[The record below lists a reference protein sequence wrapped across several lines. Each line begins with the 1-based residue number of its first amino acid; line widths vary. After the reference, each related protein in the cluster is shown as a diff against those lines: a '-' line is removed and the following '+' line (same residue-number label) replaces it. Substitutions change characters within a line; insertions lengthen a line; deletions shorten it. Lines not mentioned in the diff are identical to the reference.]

1 MVKLSKAE
9 KKKLYFEKLTNLVK
23 TYPKILIVSVD
34 HVGSRQMASV
44 RHSLRGMATI
54 LMGKNTVIRTALQKN
69 FPDSADVDKVS
80 QCMKLNTGFVF
91 CEADPMDVRE
101 VILNNRVPAPARQG
115 VIAPSDVFI
124 PAGSTGLDPSQTSF
138 FQALGISTKI
148 VKGQIEIQ
156 NEVHLIKKD
165 DKVTASGATLLQK
178 LNIKPFSYGLK
189 VEKIY
194 DSGAISDAS
203 VLDVTDDEIMDVMH
217 LGVSYANAMARQLGY
232 PTVLSV
238 DHSMLEGF
246 RNCMALVVD
255 SDFVFPQMEALKNF
269 LENPEAALA
278 ATATATTSAGA
289 AAAEVKQ
296 EEPEEEEEDD
306 DMGFSLFD

>member
-1 MVKLSKAE
+1 MAKLSKAE
-9 KKKLYFEKLTNLVK
+9 KKKLYFEKLTNLMK
-23 TYPKILIVSVD
+23 TYSKILIVSVD
-34 HVGSRQMASV
+34 HVGSKQMATV

-54 LMGKNTVIRTALQKN
+54 LMGKNTVIRTALAKN
-69 FPDSADVDKVS
+69 FPDSPDVEKVS
-80 QCMKLNTGFVF
+80 QCVKLNTGFVF
-91 CEADPMDVRE
+91 CEADPMEVRQ

-115 VIAPSDVFI
+115 VIAPSDVYI

-165 DKVTASGATLLQK
+165 DKVSASGATLLQK

-203 VLDVTDDEIMDVMH
+203 VLEVTDEDILSAMK
-217 LGVSYANAMARQLGY
+217 LGVSYANA
-232 PTVLSV
+232 LSRAV
-238 DHSMLEGF
+238 GFTTSLSADHALLEGF
-246 RNCMALVVD
+246 KNCVALVLE
-255 SDFVFPQMEALKNF
+255 SDWTFKEMELMKQL
-269 LENPEAALA
+269 LENPGAFVAAA
-278 ATATATTSAGA
+278 PA
-289 AAAEVKQ
+289 AAAAAAPEKVESKPQ
-296 EEPEEEEEDD
+296 EEEEED

>member
-1 MVKLSKAE
+1 MAKLSKAE

-69 FPDSADVDKVS
+69 FPDSPDVEKVS

-203 VLDVTDDEIMDVMH
+203 VLEVTDDEILDVMH

-246 RNCMALVVD
+246 RNCMALVID

-278 ATATATTSAGA
+278 AAAPAAASAGA
-289 AAAEVKQ
+289 AAAEAKQ

>member
-1 MVKLSKAE
+1 MAKLSKAE

-69 FPDSADVDKVS
+69 FPDSPDVEKVS

-91 CEADPMDVRE
+91 CEADPMEVRE

-115 VIAPSDVFI
+115 VIAPSDVYI

-203 VLDVTDDEIMDVMH
+203 VLDVTDDEILDVMH

-246 RNCMALVVD
+246 KNCMALVVD
-255 SDFVFPQMEALKNF
+255 SDYVFPQMEALKNF

-278 ATATATTSAGA
+278 ATATVTTSSSA

-296 EEPEEEEEDD
+296 EEPEEEEEDE

>member
-1 MVKLSKAE
+1 MAKVSKSE
-9 KKKLYFEKLTNLVK
+9 KKKLYFERLTSLMR
-23 TYPKILIVSVD
+23 TYSKILIVSVD

-69 FPDSADVDKVS
+69 FPDSPDVEKVA
-80 QCMKLNTGFVF
+80 QCVKLNTGFVF
-91 CEADPMDVRE
+91 CEADPMEVRE
-101 VILNNRVPAPARQG
+101 VILNNRVPAPAKQG

-203 VLDVTDDEIMDVMH
+203 VLDVTDEDILSVVK
-217 LGVSYANAMARQLGY
+217 LGVSYANAMARELGY
-232 PTVLSV
+232 PTSLSV
-238 DHSMLEGF
+238 DHALLEGF
-246 RNCMALVVD
+246 KNCISLVLD
-255 SDFVFPQMEALKNF
+255 SEFTFPQMSTLKQF
-269 LENPEAALA
+269 LENPDAFSG
-278 ATATATTSAGA
+278 TASGTVTSQA
-289 AAAEVKQ
+289 V
-296 EEPEEEEEDD
+296 EEKKEEKEEEEEEEDE

>member
-1 MVKLSKAE
+1 MAKLSKSE
-9 KKKLYFEKLTNLVK
+9 KKKLYFERLTNLMK
-23 TYPKILIVSVD
+23 TYSKILIVSVD

-69 FPDSADVDKVS
+69 FPDSPDVEKVT
-80 QCMKLNTGFVF
+80 QCVKLNTGFVF
-91 CEADPMDVRE
+91 CEADPMEVRE

-165 DKVTASGATLLQK
+165 DKVSASGATLLQK

-203 VLDVTDDEIMDVMH
+203 VLDVTDEDILAVVK
-217 LGVSYANAMARQLGY
+217 LGVSYANALSRQLGY
-232 PTVLSV
+232 PTTLSV
-238 DHSMLEGF
+238 DHAMLEGF
-246 RNCMALVVD
+246 KNCVGLVLD
-255 SDFVFPQMEALKNF
+255 SDYTFPQMAAVKQF
-269 LENPEAALA
+269 LENPEAFAV
-278 ATATATTSAGA
+278 ATPSAPVTS
-289 AAAEVKQ
+289 EVK
-296 EEPEEEEEDD
+296 EEKKVEEEEEDD
-306 DMGFSLFD
+306 DLGFSLFD